1 MAINIKNLEAR
12 IQKKAASVTSNTPT
26 AELGDIIEA
35 ANLATGGLAQY
46 DSAGLLP
53 TASSTQN
60 IKMAYLKKDNS
71 IRFNSGSAWN
81 KMTPGA
87 AVGGAVST
95 APTVPV
101 YAGTEYGYAFN
112 SNPAPNTSVFDRY
125 SFTSDAN
132 STDLGTDVGSPTL
145 GRVQMQGGGG
155 ETKGFHSGG
164 FNPASPTGPGQQ
176 ATYIASFPYASG
188 TPLAD
193 TTYQL
198 FAQRRY
204 GNREMIGDRTNI
216 YYAGGSPYA
225 GGATNV
231 IDKHPETVS
240 ANATDVGDLIEA
252 QIYTRGTSSP
262 THGYILGGYTPTT
275 PVVTDRIQ
283 KFSFASDANAVD
295 VSNLVAGVAYNAGA
309 ASSTHGYSMGGG
321 YPTAT
326 DLIQSFPFAAET
338 DATDTTANLTSTR
351 SQGAG
356 TTSSTHGYINAGANP
371 GDNNIIEKFPF
382 ANSTADATDVGDLQ
396 KARVGAGTSQN

>member
-1 MAINIKNLEAR
+1 MTEAALQTKINNAD
-12 IQKKAASVTSNTPT
+12 SNTSMS
-26 AELGDIIEA
+26 ELLNMLHSAKEYSYHS
-35 ANLATGGLAQY
+35 LY
-46 DSAGLLP
+46 DSAGVLP
-53 TASSTQN
+53 TADSAN
-60 IKMAYLKKDNS
+60 IGRLAFAEANDGMYVFVGMD
-71 IRFNSGSAWN
+71 SGWRLVDSDAE
-81 KMTPGA
+81 TA
-87 AVGGAVST
+87 A
-95 APTVPV
+95 APTTPV
-101 YAGTEYGYAFN
+101 YAGTLYGYAFN
-112 SNPAPNTSVFDRY
+112 SNPAPDTSVFDRY
-125 SFTSDAN
+125 SFASDEN
-132 STDLGTDVGSPTL
+132 STDLGTDVGSPSL

-164 FNPASPTGPGQQ
+164 FNPSSPTAPGQQ

-198 FAQRRY
+198 SNQRRY

-225 GGATNV
+225 GGVTNV

-240 ANATDVGDLIEA
+240 ANATDVGDLVEA
-252 QIYTRGTSSP
+252 QTYTRSTSSP
-262 THGYILGGYTPTT
+262 THGYILGGYVPTNPSPT
-275 PVVTDRIQ
+275 RGTDRIQ
-283 KFSFASDANAVD
+283 KFSFASDANATD
-295 VSNLVAGVAYNAGA
+295 VANLVAGVAYNAGA

-326 DLIQSFPFAAET
+326 DIIQSFSFSSEG

-351 SQGAG
+351 GQGAG
-356 TTSSTHGYINAGANP
+356 TTSSTHGYINAGTNP

-396 KARVGAGTSQN
+396 KARVGAGTTQN